1 MASFVSYN
9 SICVKDTEDQ
19 KKKTFVAA
27 LVKEKHIVVEGKE
40 EQQVQQDADN
50 DGDVGGQTVGSLTLK
65 SSLNVEVT
73 PDLRFQEA
81 KDSYYDPEVHLLL
94 HSTDEGLAIDNYKR
108 NKMGIN
114 VEAEFS
120 PLERGGVKEVVK
132 FVIEKLIPEHLYV
145 RGVWMTYLHMSRL
158 LAGVFVG
165 LAKEFAR
172 FVDDAEANDNGRM
185 SITALADAF
194 IVAYKPADG
203 NKEFRDEEGQLVSCL
218 VTVLLD

>member
-1 MASFVSYN
+1 MASFVSYD
-9 SICVKDTEDQ
+9 SICAKDAEDQ
-19 KKKTFVAA
+19 KKKKKTFVAGA
-27 LVKEKHIVVEGKE
+27 VKEKHSVVEGEE
-40 EQQVQQDADN
+40 EQQVEQDAAD

-65 SSLNVEVT
+65 SSLYVEVT

-94 HSTDEGLAIDNYKR
+94 HLKDEGLAIDNYKR

-120 PLERGGVKEVVK
+120 SLERGGVKEVVE
-132 FVIEKLIPEHLYV
+132 FVIEKLIPKHLYV

-165 LAKEFAR
+165 LAEEFAR
-172 FVDDAEANDNGRM
+172 FVDDGEANENGRM

-194 IVAYKPADG
+194 IVAYKPDDG
-203 NKEFRDEEGQLVSCL
+203 NKEFRDDEDNPYLVL
-218 VTVLLD
+218 

>member
-9 SICVKDTEDQ
+9 AICAKDAEDQ

-27 LVKEKHIVVEGKE
+27 AVKEKHIVVEGEE
-40 EQQVQQDADN
+40 EQQVQQDADH
-50 DGDVGGQTVGSLTLK
+50 DDVGGQTVGSLTLK

-94 HSTDEGLAIDNYKR
+94 HLTDEGLAIDNYKR
-108 NKMGIN
+108 NKLGIN

-120 PLERGGVKEVVK
+120 SHERGGVKEVVK

-165 LAKEFAR
+165 LAEEFAR

-194 IVAYKPADG
+194 IVAYKPADD
-203 NKEFRDEEGQLVSCL
+203 NKEFRDDEGQPISCL

>member
-9 SICVKDTEDQ
+9 SICAKDAEDQ

-27 LVKEKHIVVEGKE
+27 AVKEKHIVVEGEE
-40 EQQVQQDADN
+40 EQQVQQDAD
-50 DGDVGGQTVGSLTLK
+50 DDDVGGQTVGSLTLK

-81 KDSYYDPEVHLLL
+81 KDSYYDPEVYLLL
-94 HSTDEGLAIDNYKR
+94 HLTDEGLAIDNYKR

-120 PLERGGVKEVVK
+120 SLERGGVKEVVK
-132 FVIEKLIPEHLYV
+132 FVIEKLILEHLYV

-165 LAKEFAR
+165 LAEEFAR